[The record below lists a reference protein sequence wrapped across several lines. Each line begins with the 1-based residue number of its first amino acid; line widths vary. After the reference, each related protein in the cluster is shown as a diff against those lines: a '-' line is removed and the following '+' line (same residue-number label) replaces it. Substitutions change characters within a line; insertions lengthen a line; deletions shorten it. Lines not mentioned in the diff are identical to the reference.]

1 MVANVSSPWVLHGT
15 CWHSD
20 LIFDTSWE
28 NLSAQVNDFGMKS
41 LILIVKQSLKHLS
54 IQEKKGLIS
63 DDI

>member
-1 MVANVSSPWVLHGT
+1 
-15 CWHSD
+15 